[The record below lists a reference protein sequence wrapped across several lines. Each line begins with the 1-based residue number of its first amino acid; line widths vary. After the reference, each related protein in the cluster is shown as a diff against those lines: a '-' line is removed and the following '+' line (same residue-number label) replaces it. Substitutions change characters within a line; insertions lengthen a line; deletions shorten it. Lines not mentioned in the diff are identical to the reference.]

1 MHSLTLKSLDL
12 FHIACIFLEPR
23 RSKHNPN
30 YKKYLFHFYFGIFE
44 QFLIFEKQNFQNY
57 KLDLKNYIHFQMNL
71 YKQLSSFENNYEARR
86 YIFLVYS
93 KYQNLQVLQDFV
105 LFQES

>member
-12 FHIACIFLEPR
+12 FHIACSFLEPR

-57 KLDLKNYIHFQMNL
+57 KLDLK
-71 YKQLSSFENNYEARR
+71 S
-86 YIFLVYS
+86 
-93 KYQNLQVLQDFV
+93 
-105 LFQES
+105 ESTSATGLCPVPRELKFFIER